1 MTMATDEFI
10 ENLDAAG
17 NFKLRRAVER
27 LREGLFDPLG
37 VRLLTAHET
46 QLNKIFDSGLRL
58 LEQNRSPHLCLC
70 GSYGQGKSHSL
81 TYIKQR
87 ALEQGFVTSQIDLD
101 PREIPFHDFRQV
113 YRALL
118 SQISF
123 PDKSLSL
130 VKWWKS
136 WTSEYKTVE
145 KSKPGE
151 PLEIIPESMPHFF
164 KAVLTAL
171 ARENMALSQR
181 QKALKQHRNF
191 RPREFPW
198 LLANALNGNSL
209 SLPRLRQALRYRDV
223 SFYKESSL
231 TLKGWEPYF
240 QMICNLAE
248 MFRKAGFKG
257 WVLLFDEGESIVQ
270 RGVNIRRKSY
280 AVLNRFLSPDSPN
293 PGLYPIFAF
302 TDDFFMQVQRED
314 YARIGLRNQPEVP
327 YFATNYAD
335 AWQSLTLYR
344 LNDLSAP
351 EWETISKKLI
361 HLHAKAYNWQPSD
374 VETKK
379 KMTNIITET
388 RGQEARFIIKALI
401 QQLDLDQQKIVLEG
415 Q

>member
-1 MTMATDEFI
+1 MTMDEFI

-46 QLNKIFDSGLRL
+46 QLNKTFDSGVRL
-58 LEQNRSPHLCLC
+58 LDENRSPHLCLC

-81 TYIKQR
+81 TYLKQQ
-87 ALEQGFVTSQIDLD
+87 ALKQGFVTSQIDLD

-123 PDKSLSL
+123 PDNSLSL
-130 VKWWKS
+130 VKWWKK
-136 WTSEYKTVE
+136 WALEQKIVE
-145 KSKPGE
+145 KCTPGDR
-151 PLEIIPESMPHFF
+151 LKIIPQSMPHLF

-171 ARENMALSQR
+171 TRENMVLSQR
-181 QKALKQHRNF
+181 QKALKRHSNF

-198 LLANALNGNSL
+198 LLANALNGNPL
-209 SLPRLRQALRYRDV
+209 SMPRLRQALRYREV
-223 SFYKESSL
+223 SFYKEASL
-231 TLKGWEPYF
+231 TCKGWEPYF
-240 QMICNLAE
+240 QMVCSLAE
-248 MFRKAGFKG
+248 MFRNAGFKG

-280 AVLNRFLSPDSPN
+280 AVLNRLLFPDSPH

-314 YARIGLRNQPEVP
+314 YARIGLRNQPEAP
-327 YFATNYAD
+327 YFATNYAE

-344 LNDLSAP
+344 LNDLSASK
-351 EWETISKKLI
+351 WTTITEKLI
-361 HLHAKAYNWQPSD
+361 YLHAKAYNWQPSESEIRGKTAKILTD
-374 VETKK
+374 
-379 KMTNIITET
+379 T
-388 RGQEARFIIKALI
+388 RGQEARFKIKALI
-401 QQLDLDQQKIVLEG
+401 RQLDLDQQKIVLEEK
-415 Q
+415 